1 MLNATKTSHSHLSF
15 FFSFEKFLLFLIYFS
30 FSIFYSI
37 FPFYFI
43 FFYNKPSLLVDHI
56 YTHGI
61 MKLLL
66 YFLWKTFLHLSV
78 LRFFF
83 FFYFHQP
90 PKKTNFFFF
99 CLYQFLTTN
108 KSDFYMSLYPH
119 SQIFPTQKMHN
130 PSSVISH
137 TNAELVT
144 FYI

>member
-1 MLNATKTSHSHLSF
+1 MQLKLVILTWV
-15 FFSFEKFLLFLIYFS
+15 FSFLLRNFYYSWFISALVF
-30 FSIFYSI
+30 FYSI

-83 FFYFHQP
+83 FLLLSSTSKENKH
-90 PKKTNFFFF
+90 FFF

>member
-1 MLNATKTSHSHLSF
+1 MQLKLVILTWV
-15 FFSFEKFLLFLIYFS
+15 FSFLLRNFYYSWFISALVF
-30 FSIFYSI
+30 FYSI

-83 FFYFHQP
+83 SFTFINLQR
-90 PKKTNFFFF
+90 KQTFFFF
-99 CLYQFLTTN
+99 VCTNFWQLTKVIFTC
-108 KSDFYMSLYPH
+108 H
-119 SQIFPTQKMHN
+119 SI
-130 PSSVISH
+130 H
-137 TNAELVT
+137 TVKYSPPKRCIILQV
-144 FYI
+144 

>member
-1 MLNATKTSHSHLSF
+1 MQLKLVILTWV
-15 FFSFEKFLLFLIYFS
+15 FSFLLRNFYYSWFISALVF
-30 FSIFYSI
+30 FYSI

-83 FFYFHQP
+83 FLLLSSTSKENKH
-90 PKKTNFFFF
+90 FFFF
-99 CLYQFLTTN
+99 VCTNFWQLT
-108 KSDFYMSLYPH
+108 SDFYMSLYPH

>member
-1 MLNATKTSHSHLSF
+1 MQLKLVILTWV
-15 FFSFEKFLLFLIYFS
+15 FSFLLRNFYYSWFISALVF
-30 FSIFYSI
+30 FYSI

-90 PKKTNFFFF
+90 PKKTNIFFF